1 MVSESLTLVFSED
14 DSSPLVPPAVLA
26 GEFGMG
32 AELVDFG
39 LACLSGGTVGSSGL
53 FTGCATIDTPLISLK
68 YG

>member
-14 DSSPLVPPAVLA
+14 DSSPLVPPAVSA

-32 AELVDFG
+32 AKLVDFG
-39 LACLSGGTVGSSGL
+39 LSGGTVGSSGL
-53 FTGCATIDTPLISLK
+53 FTGCATIETPLISLK